1 MSGILT
7 FCGFNSLQF
16 GDLVI
21 NTFAARIL
29 KQKYPESKLTF
40 VINKDY
46 KDIAPL
52 FINHPYIDYIKIL
65 DKNRDGFNQVDKDW
79 VKNQD
84 FDLVFNP
91 MQDHDH
97 SDPWFLKRHQA
108 AEVCYMHKLATEQEC
123 EKFDNKLY
131 LNKWFDTPEFWVY
144 DSVSLKDSGFVVNK
158 KPTVA
163 LQAFAGSYNPKNDK
177 MLTIE
182 KAQSI
187 VDYLIKLGFNV
198 LQLGIESEP
207 KLFNTYRFNTDYF
220 NSVKNMLGCKFLITT
235 DSAMSWISSAY
246 EFPTIGL
253 YSNSYYGKEFVKNI
267 QPINPNAEYLDADNV
282 NNIPNQEI
290 FAVIDGMVDKIKS

>member
-21 NTFAARIL
+21 NTFAARVL
-29 KQKYPESKLTF
+29 KEKYPSSKLTF

-52 FINHPYIDYIKIL
+52 FINHPHIDYIKIL
-65 DKNRDGFNQVDKDW
+65 DKNRDGFNQVDQNW

-91 MQDHDH
+91 MQDHNH

-108 AEVCYMHKLATEQEC
+108 AEVCFMHRLVDEKEC
-123 EKFDNKLY
+123 QKFDNKLF
-131 LNKWFDTPEFWVY
+131 LNKWFDPANLVPHF
-144 DSVSLKDSGFVVNK
+144 GNRGVV
-158 KPTVA
+158 A
-163 LQAFAGSYNPKNDK
+163 IQAFAGSYNPQNDK
-177 MLTIE
+177 MLTVE
-182 KAQSI
+182 KAQLI
-187 VDYLIKLGFNV
+187 VDYLVCLGYNV

-207 KLFNTYRFNTDYF
+207 KLNNTCRFKTNYF
-220 NSVKNMLGCKFLITT
+220 DSVKNMLGCKFLITT
-235 DSAMSWISSAY
+235 DSGMSWISSAY

-253 YSNSYYGKEFVKNI
+253 YSNSYYGKEFIKNI

-282 NNIPNQEI
+282 NNILDQEI
-290 FAVIDGMVDKIKS
+290 FAAIDRMIEKTK

>member
-21 NTFAARIL
+21 NTFAARVL
-29 KQKYPESKLTF
+29 KEKYPESKLTF

-52 FINHPYIDYIKIL
+52 FINHPHIDYIKIL
-65 DKNRDGFNQVDKDW
+65 DKNRDGFSQSDKDW
-79 VKNQD
+79 VKKQD

-91 MQDHDH
+91 MQDHNH

-108 AEVCYMHKLATEQEC
+108 AEVCFMHRLANEKEC
-123 EKFDNKLY
+123 QKFDNKLY
-131 LNKWFDTPEFWVY
+131 LNKWFDSANLVPYF
-144 DSVSLKDSGFVVNK
+144 GNRGVV
-158 KPTVA
+158 A
-163 LQAFAGSYNPKNDK
+163 IQAFAGSYNPKNDK

-187 VDYLIKLGFNV
+187 VDYLIELGFNV

>member
-21 NTFAARIL
+21 NTFAARVL
-29 KQKYPESKLTF
+29 KEKYPTSKLTF

-52 FINHPYIDYIKIL
+52 FINHPHIDYIKIL
-65 DKNRDGFNQVDKDW
+65 DKNRDGFSQVDKDW
-79 VKNQD
+79 IKKQD

-131 LNKWFDTPEFWVY
+131 LNKWFDLDPIL
-144 DSVSLKDSGFVVNK
+144 SNFV
-158 KPTVA
+158 
-163 LQAFAGSYNPKNDK
+163 AFAPFPGFYNKNNDK
-177 MLTIE
+177 TLNIE
-182 KAQSI
+182 KAQKI
-187 VDYLIKLGFNV
+187 VDYLNSLGLRV
-198 LQLGIESEP
+198 LQVGGKDEPELGGAL
-207 KLFNTYRFNTDYF
+207 KLKTDYF
-220 NSVKNMLGCKFLITT
+220 ESVKDVISCKFLICG
-235 DSAMSWISSAY
+235 DSGINWVSSAY

-253 YSNSYYGKEFVKNI
+253 YSNKYYGEKFVKNI
-267 QPINPNAEYLDADNV
+267 MPINENAEYLQSDNV
-282 NNIPNQEI
+282 NNIPDQEI
-290 FAVIDGMVDKIKS
+290 FAVIDEMIEKTKTA